1 MKRTSRSAVCMA
13 ALFGVSAAGALASAQ
28 ENETRKLD
36 TVIVTAQKKSESVQD
51 VAAAIS
57 ALDGAAL
64 EDRGISDVEDLQF
77 VVPGL
82 EVGTLRVGGTN
93 ITIRGVGLNQGSPG
107 VAVHVDG
114 AYQTS
119 SAMADLAQI
128 DLERVEVL
136 RGPQG
141 TLYGRNA
148 NGGVV
153 NFITRK
159 PQDVFTADFLA
170 GYAEYDESHLQ
181 TVLNAPVTDQVRSRL
196 VVDYSRRGE
205 GFTKNI
211 AGGQDLDAHDTLAGR
226 ASLGIDLSEA
236 ATLDISLS
244 GYEQTG
250 PTSSFQLASLP
261 SAAALAAN
269 PFLANANVSLKPRTT
284 TANDPSSS
292 DRKMLQGNATLDW
305 DLGVASLKSIS
316 SYTSYT
322 DMFQTDSDSTD
333 ISAFLQTNRNGS
345 NTFTQEVNLSGSGA
359 TLDWVVGAFYL
370 NENAKR
376 RLYFSFPSGQ
386 GTLPPGT
393 YLLNNA
399 PVSNTDA
406 YAVFGDATW
415 HVTDRLSLITGV
427 RYSEEKQD
435 YKYSGEIGF
444 LVGDTQIPFLPL
456 CPARTDTA
464 SFSSFTPRGG
474 VQYDLAGDQN
484 IYATVSKGF
493 KAGGVNLNSC
503 GNEYDPEKITA
514 YEAGYRSQWQE
525 AGLTFN
531 ATGFY
536 YDYTDLQLSQVT
548 GLINLVTNAAAAE
561 VKGIELETAWN
572 PTSNLSLTGNLSWLD
587 AKYSSFVNVDTL
599 NPGAGPQDVAG
610 NRLSNSPEWSANLGA
625 ALSTE
630 PGPRGRLTGR
640 VELSYRSKAFFRE
653 FNLPVD
659 TQDAYSLVNAA
670 LIWEDASET
679 YTVRLYAK
687 NLTDE
692 DYVAQGGSSDAF
704 GTLAITYGAPRQVG
718 LELRARY

>member
-1 MKRTSRSAVCMA
+1 MKIISRTAACMA
-13 ALFGVSAAGALASAQ
+13 ALIGASATGALAQ
-28 ENETRKLD
+28 ENEPRKLEA
-36 TVIVTAQKKSESVQD
+36 VIVTAQKKAESVQD

-57 ALDGAAL
+57 ALDGRAL
-64 EDRGISDVEDLQF
+64 EARGISDVEDLQF
-77 VVPGL
+77 AVPGL
-82 EVGTLRVGGTN
+82 EVGTLRVSGTN
-93 ITIRGVGLNQGSPG
+93 ITIRGVGLNQGAPG

-119 SAMADLAQI
+119 SAMAELAQI
-128 DLERVEVL
+128 DLERIEVL

-159 PQDVFTADFLA
+159 PQDTFSAEFLA

-181 TVLNAPVTDQVRSRL
+181 TVLNAPLTDRVRSR
-196 VVDYSRRGE
+196 VGIDHRRRGE

-226 ASLGIDLSEA
+226 ASLGIDLSET
-236 ATLDISLS
+236 ATLDLSLS
-244 GYEQTG
+244 GFEQTG

-261 SAAALAAN
+261 SAAALQAN
-269 PFLANANVSLKPRTT
+269 PFLAAATVALEPRTT

-292 DRKMLQGNATLDW
+292 DRKMMQGNASLDW
-305 DLGVASLKSIS
+305 DLGFASLRSIT
-316 SYTSYT
+316 SYTSFT
-322 DMFQTDSDSTD
+322 DEFETDSDSTD

-345 NTFTQEVNLSGSGA
+345 NTVTQEVNLSSDGLV
-359 TLDWVVGAFYL
+359 LDWVVGAFYL
-370 NENAKR
+370 NENAKK
-376 RLYFSFPSGQ
+376 RLRFGFPSGQ
-386 GTLPPGT
+386 GSLPPGT

-399 PVSNTDA
+399 TVSDTEA

-415 HVTDRLSLITGV
+415 HVTDRLNLIAGV
-427 RYSEEKQD
+427 RYSEETQD
-435 YKYSGEIGF
+435 YTYSGEIGF
-444 LVGDTQIPFLPL
+444 QLGNTQIPFLQL
-456 CPARTDTA
+456 CPARTDEA
-464 SFSSFTPRGG
+464 GFSSFTPRGG
-474 VQYDLAGDQN
+474 LQYELTGDQN
-484 IYATVSKGF
+484 LYATVSKGF

-503 GNEYDPEKITA
+503 GNSYNPEKITA
-514 YEAGYRSQWQE
+514 YEAGYRSQW
-525 AGLTFN
+525 ADGTLTFN

-548 GLINLVTNAAAAE
+548 GLINLVTNAGAAE

-572 PTSNLSLTGNLSWLD
+572 PTSNLSLTGNVSWLD

-625 ALSTE
+625 ALSTD
-630 PGPRGRLTGR
+630 PRPWGSLTAR
-640 VELSYRSKAFFRE
+640 ADLSYRSKAYFRE

-659 TQDAYSLVNAA
+659 TQDSYALLSAA
-670 LIWEDASET
+670 LIWEDPADT
-679 YTVRLYAK
+679 YSVRLYAK
-687 NLTDE
+687 NLTEE

-704 GTLAITYGAPRQVG
+704 GTLAIAYGAPRQIG